1 MRKRIVFAAFLLSTC
16 CILGGNV
23 FGQEARKPFTKQEIL
38 RLLKPTPGVR
48 YEQGDLAGEIAQR
61 GVAFPVD
68 EKTLDEFRKAGAHS
82 FVIDA
87 IRKAGEN
94 SVPKTTPPQPQTQ
107 EQSPPQSPPASEAP
121 ASDARPHLQRQ
132 SSTDDPATTTVET
145 TPDPPKIDITKLPLL
160 EQARYHAAEFLTDLP
175 NFVVTQIVTR
185 SVRAPGIKDWQQQ
198 DKLEIELSY
207 RTKTGEQFKL
217 IRYNDKPTQLTYQQL
232 KGATSTGEFG
242 SILGALFSPE
252 SQTVFKEVRR
262 ETFHGRPTIIYD
274 FRVKKAF
281 SHNTITDINSG
292 RTVTTAYSGS
302 VWIDTES
309 GRALRIEQSAEDIQ
323 PGFPI
328 TLAENAVEYDWVTID
343 GQRYLLPVYAEVIL
357 GSDADRYYSRNVI
370 EMRNYHMFDTD
381 VKLLPDN

>member
-1 MRKRIVFAAFLLSTC
+1 MRKRIVFAAFLLSSC
-16 CILGGNV
+16 CVVGGNG

-38 RLLKPTPGVR
+38 RLLKPTPGTR

-68 EKTLDEFRKAGAHS
+68 EKTLDELRKAGAHS
-82 FVIDA
+82 FVIEA
-87 IRKAGEN
+87 IQKAAEN
-94 SVPKTTPPQPQTQ
+94 AAMKRTPQQPPTQ
-107 EQSPPQSPPASEAP
+107 EQSPSLNQPASEAP
-121 ASDARPHLQRQ
+121 ASDARPRLQRQ
-132 SSTDDPATTTVET
+132 SSTDDPATTTEAA
-145 TPDPPKIDITKLPLL
+145 PRDPPRIDVAKLPLI
-160 EQARYHAAEFLTDLP
+160 EQARYHAAEFMDDLP

-185 SVRAPGIKDWQQQ
+185 SARTPEKKDWQQQ

-207 RTKTGEQFKL
+207 RAKTGEQFKL
-217 IRYNDKPTQLTYQQL
+217 VRYNDKPTQMTYQQL

-242 SILGALFSPE
+242 SILGALFSPQ
-252 SQTVFKEVRR
+252 SQAEFKEVRR
-262 ETFHGRPTIIYD
+262 ETFHGHQTVIYD

-281 SHNTITDINSG
+281 SHNTITDVNSG

-328 TLAENAVEYDWVTID
+328 TLAENAVEYDWIAID
-343 GQRYLLPVYAEVIL
+343 GQRYLLPVYAELII

-381 VKLLPDN
+381 MKILPEK

>member
-16 CILGGNV
+16 CVIGGNG

-68 EKTLDEFRKAGAHS
+68 EKTLDEFRRAGAHS
-82 FVIDA
+82 FVIEA
-87 IRKAGEN
+87 IQKAAEN
-94 SVPKTTPPQPQTQ
+94 ALMQRTPQQPRTQ
-107 EQSPPQSPPASEAP
+107 EQSPSLNQPASEAS
-121 ASDARPHLQRQ
+121 ASDARPRLQRQ
-132 SSTDDPATTTVET
+132 SSTDDPATATEEA
-145 TPDPPKIDITKLPLL
+145 PRDLPRIDVAKLPLI
-160 EQARYHAAEFLTDLP
+160 EQARYHAAEFMDDLP

-185 SVRAPGIKDWQQQ
+185 SARTPEKKDWQQQ

-217 IRYNDKPTQLTYQQL
+217 VRYNDKPTQMTYQQL

-242 SILGALFSPE
+242 SILGALFSPQ
-252 SQTVFKEVRR
+252 SQAEFKEIRR
-262 ETFHGRPTIIYD
+262 ETFHGHQTVIYD

-281 SHNTITDINSG
+281 SHNTITDVNSG

-328 TLAENAVEYDWVTID
+328 TLAENAVEYDWIAID
-343 GQRYLLPVYAEVIL
+343 GQRYLLPVYAELII

-381 VKLLPDN
+381 MKILPDK